1 MALRVESEVILK
13 LYNLK
18 PQNFKE
24 KKYKVYNNKKLNIW
38 LILSGIEIK
47 IQH

>member
-24 KKYKVYNNKKLNIW
+24 KNIMF
-38 LILSGIEIK
+38 IIIRSK
-47 IQH
+47 IFG